1 MHAFDPRQ
9 AGRQAGRQASRQAGR
24 QISEC
29 KASLVYK
36 IPRQPRATRRK
47 LLSQKIKKQQEE
59 KLDDE
64 KFFNLNLN
72 LL

>member
-1 MHAFDPRQ
+1 LPRATQ
-9 AGRQAGRQASRQAGR
+9 VLQSTWGKRDR